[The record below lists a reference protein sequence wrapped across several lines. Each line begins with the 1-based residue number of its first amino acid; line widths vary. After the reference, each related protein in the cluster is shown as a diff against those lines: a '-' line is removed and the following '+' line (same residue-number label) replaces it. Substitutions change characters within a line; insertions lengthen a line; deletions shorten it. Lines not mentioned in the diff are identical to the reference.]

1 MSYRVNAI
9 VLIFTVHVKELHY
22 SYIVTLHY
30 KWEKDKLGVSGTEV
44 FIVNSVKEN
53 RLLQLEPLFHV
64 LF

>member
-53 RLLQLEPLFHV
+53 RLL
-64 LF
+64 